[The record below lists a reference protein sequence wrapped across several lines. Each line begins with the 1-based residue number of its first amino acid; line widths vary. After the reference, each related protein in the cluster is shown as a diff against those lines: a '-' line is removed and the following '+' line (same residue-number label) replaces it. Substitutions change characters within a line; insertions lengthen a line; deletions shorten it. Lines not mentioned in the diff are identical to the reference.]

1 MCYLRMGIVREC
13 RRGQTEKRRRLFQS
27 LDYSIVTEG
36 LDSVSHVPI
45 LVPKLPEPQ
54 FLQLLK
60 VRRVVPWGEGGSK
73 GKGSG
78 EAGIGARTQARK
90 TVHECLPFS

>member
-1 MCYLRMGIVREC
+1 MCYLRRHTSPEH
-13 RRGQTEKRRRLFQS
+13 RRGQTEKRRPFQN

-36 LDSVSHVPI
+36 LDPLSHVPI

-54 FLQLLK
+54 FLRLLK
-60 VRRVVPWGEGGSK
+60 VRRVVPWGEGGSR

-78 EAGIGARTQARK
+78 EAGIGAST
-90 TVHECLPFS
+90 